1 MVTTKKIQ
9 QNLTKSLLLPIILD
23 LLNGQP
29 MCGYQIIKSIQ
40 ETYGVKFGASTI
52 YPLLKHLNEKDL
64 VCNEWEIKSR
74 RPKKVF
80 RLTQQGQNELDS
92 TRMCIRVICQNLCDM
107 NNKIETNN
115 FRIVLA

>member
-9 QNLTKSLLLPIILD
+9 ENLTKSLLLLIILD

-52 YPLLKHLNEKDL
+52 YPLLNHLNEKDL
-64 VCNEWEIKSR
+64 VCNEWEIRSR

-92 TRMCIRVICQNLCDM
+92 TRKCIRVICQNLCDSS
-107 NNKIETNN
+107 NRIEMNN